1 LALMAVGRKGTS
13 TSTEEAP
20 MSNQTFTT
28 TAGGTAA
35 PNTEKAKQVA
45 GEVGDQAKQVASEA
59 KEQARQV
66 AGDIKEQAREVLGEA
81 RTEFRQQA
89 ESGTKRAADGIRTLG
104 SQIEALRDGRPDE
117 AGPIAGY
124 ADQARRK
131 IEEVA
136 TRLDQGGLDG
146 MIADVS
152 RFARRRPGL
161 FLLACTGAGF
171 AVARLARSQA
181 GSAAEPSVASAS
193 RPVSLPPPGAPALP
207 LGPDAGTTALA

>member
-1 LALMAVGRKGTS
+1 
-13 TSTEEAP
+13 
-20 MSNQTFTT
+20 MSNQPPS
-28 TAGGTAA
+28 TASGGTSA

-45 GEVGDQAKQVASEA
+45 GEVGDQARQVASDA
-59 KEQARQV
+59 KEQALQV
-66 AGDIKEQAREVLGEA
+66 AGDIKEQARDVLGEA
-81 RTEFRQQA
+81 RSELRQQA
-89 ESGTKRAADGIRTLG
+89 ESGTKRAAEGIRTLG
-104 SQIEALRDGRPDE
+104 GQIQALRDGRPDE

-131 IEEVA
+131 MNDVA

-171 AVARLARSQA
+171 AVARLARSQS
-181 GSAAEPSVASAS
+181 GSGSEPPAASSI
-193 RPVSLPPPGAPALP
+193 RPPALAAPETAARP
-207 LGPDAGTTALA
+207 LGLDVGATAAV